1 MGDCKSIVN
10 ALYARNEGIYTVKVR
25 KSNWELMRIVAMLM
39 IVAGHFLD
47 KVDFFYMPQESIIG
61 LQHLQDQ
68 QHELLLICS

>member
-39 IVAGHFLD
+39 IVAGHF
-47 KVDFFYMPQESIIG
+47 F
-61 LQHLQDQ
+61 
-68 QHELLLICS
+68 